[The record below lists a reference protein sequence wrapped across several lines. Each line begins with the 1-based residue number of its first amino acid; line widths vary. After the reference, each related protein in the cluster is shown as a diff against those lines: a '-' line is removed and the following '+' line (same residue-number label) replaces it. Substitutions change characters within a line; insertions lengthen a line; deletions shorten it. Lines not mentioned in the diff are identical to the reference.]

1 MTARFITRGLLAA
14 GALALSTGAWAQPAP
29 SSPAQQKSTEQRSTL
44 AGADKD
50 FLENAA
56 QGGLAEIEGS
66 KLAQTKSS
74 NADVKQF
81 ADQMIKDHGKANE
94 ELMALAKQKGYTPPD
109 KPSMMQRTE
118 IKALS
123 VTDGTTFDKMYVSR
137 IGVSAHE
144 DTVKLFQKAAS
155 EAKDADIKA
164 WASKTLPTLQHHL
177 EMAQAL
183 QQKVGAED
191 KARNQD
197 KASK

>member
-191 KARNQD
+191 KAKNQD

>member
-155 EAKDADIKA
+155 EAKDAEIKA

-191 KARNQD
+191 KAKNQD

>member
-1 MTARFITRGLLAA
+1 MTARFVTRGLLAA

-191 KARNQD
+191 KAKNQD